1 MLHFVD
7 IYEIRTTK
15 ITLEST
21 QIRNYDHALKVPN
34 FLKKSILKTKDI
46 KRACSFIRQVRVMFN
61 ELV

>member
-21 QIRNYDHALKVPN
+21 QIRNYDHALKVHTN
-34 FLKKSILKTKDI
+34 FFEKKHLEN
-46 KRACSFIRQVRVMFN
+46 KRY
-61 ELV
+61 